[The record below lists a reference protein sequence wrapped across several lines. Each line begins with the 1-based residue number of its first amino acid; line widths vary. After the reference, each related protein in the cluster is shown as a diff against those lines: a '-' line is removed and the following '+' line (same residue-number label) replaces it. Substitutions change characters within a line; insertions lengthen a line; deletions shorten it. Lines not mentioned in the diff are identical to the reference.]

1 LVLVV
6 DDELA
11 IREATREI
19 LEQNQYRVITA
30 CDGREAMDIYLR
42 ERDTVRLVITDMM
55 MPVMSGAAL
64 VRALRAIEPKLKII
78 ACSGLDQ
85 EAKRAEMAALGVAE
99 IIMKPFTAA
108 QLLAML
114 RRHLA
119 SEHSMVPWDRS

>member
-1 LVLVV
+1 VV
-6 DDELA
+6 DDEVA

-19 LEQNQYRVITA
+19 LEQNQYRVVTA
-30 CDGREAMDIYLR
+30 GDGHEAMEIFLKEHDS
-42 ERDTVRLVITDMM
+42 VRLVITDMM

-64 VRALRAIEPKLKII
+64 VRALHAIDPKLKII

-85 EAKRAEMAALGVAE
+85 ETKRAEMASLGVAE
-99 IIMKPFTAA
+99 VLMKPFATS

-119 SEHSMVPWDRS
+119 SEHSAAPWNDRG